1 MRRAAFSRSQ
11 WQDIS
16 RERNRNKQRSPT
28 LAHLPD
34 PQVYSKQSDKAMGRM
49 KDVLAEEWPGGFE
62 RKGPWAGNP
71 DLKTRKSYI
80 DQMQWVYFSW
90 IKIQIC

>member
-1 MRRAAFSRSQ
+1 
-11 WQDIS
+11 
-16 RERNRNKQRSPT
+16 
-28 LAHLPD
+28 
-34 PQVYSKQSDKAMGRM
+34 MGGM

-62 RKGPWAGNP
+62 RKGPWVGNP